1 MNQHLQPRERSR
13 KNPKFPRLNDWQDTR
28 RVTRRYGNLRWFSS
42 FPSFVL
48 SKPSLCTPI
57 NTFLNS
63 ETPGGLSAQFPFLL
77 PPNIA
82 RPVPLATPYKAPLTL
97 LSRKP
102 APRTITKIDPQTG
115 KKITVEAEEEEE
127 VIVAGP
133 SAEEL
138 REKAQREREEK
149 QRKYDEARARILG
162 TSASPRSNSGNGR
175 GGSGGNS
182 PRNGTPPLY
191 DKGRGRGRGNE
202 IRRPENRAD
211 SRTGQKE
218 LFDPN
223 YTPKP
228 GLTTTQKATRS
239 GEGSRSGSGTS
250 TPTSRENDQVI
261 RAPRGPDATG
271 KGFGFANRGGKTS

>member
-1 MNQHLQPRERSR
+1 MSKKAAVPNAWDDDWESQADAYESTPPAKGAVEEEPKISKAERLARHAESN
-13 KNPKFPRLNDWQDTR
+13 KKIWE
-28 RVTRRYGNLRWFSS
+28 SA
-42 FPSFVL
+42 
-48 SKPSLCTPI
+48 
-57 NTFLNS
+57 

-133 SAEEL
+133 MPH
-138 REKAQREREEK
+138 Q
-149 QRKYDEARARILG
+149 EAILE
-162 TSASPRSNSGNGR
+162 NGR

>member
-1 MNQHLQPRERSR
+1 MSKKAAIPSAWDDDWESQADAYESTPPAKGAVEEEPKISKAERLAKHAETNKKIWESA
-13 KNPKFPRLNDWQDTR
+13 
-28 RVTRRYGNLRWFSS
+28 
-42 FPSFVL
+42 
-48 SKPSLCTPI
+48 
-57 NTFLNS
+57 

-82 RPVPLATPYKAPLTL
+82 KPVPLATPYKAPLTL

-102 APRTITKIDPQTG
+102 APRTITKTDPRTG

-127 VIVAGP
+127 VVVAGP

-191 DKGRGRGRGNE
+191 DKGRGRGRGNDS
-202 IRRPENRAD
+202 RRPENRAD
-211 SRTGQKE
+211 GRTGQKE

-228 GLTTTQKATRS
+228 GSITTQKATRS

-250 TPTSRENDQVI
+250 TPTLRESDQVI

-271 KGFGFANRGGKTS
+271 KGFGFANRGGKMS

>member
-1 MNQHLQPRERSR
+1 MSKKAAIPSAWDDDWESQADAYESTPPAKGAVEEEPKISKAERLAKHAETNR
-13 KNPKFPRLNDWQDTR
+13 KIWE
-28 RVTRRYGNLRWFSS
+28 SA
-42 FPSFVL
+42 
-48 SKPSLCTPI
+48 
-57 NTFLNS
+57 
-63 ETPGGLSAQFPFLL
+63 ETPG
-77 PPNIA
+77 
-82 RPVPLATPYKAPLTL
+82 ATPYKAPLTL

-102 APRTITKIDPQTG
+102 APRTITKTDPRTG

-127 VIVAGP
+127 VVVAGP

-149 QRKYDEARARILG
+149 QKKYDEARARILG
-162 TSASPRSNSGNGR
+162 TSASPKSNSGNGR

-191 DKGRGRGRGNE
+191 DKGRGRGRGND
-202 IRRPENRAD
+202 IRRAENRAD
-211 SRTGQKE
+211 DRTGQKE

-228 GLTTTQKATRS
+228 GSITTQKATRS
-239 GEGSRSGSGTS
+239 GEGSRSGSDTS
-250 TPTSRENDQVI
+250 TPTLRENDQVI

-271 KGFGFANRGGKTS
+271 KGFGFANRGGKMS

>member
-1 MNQHLQPRERSR
+1 MSKKAAVPSAWDDDWESQADAYESTPPAKGAVEEEPKISKAERLARHAESN
-13 KNPKFPRLNDWQDTR
+13 KKIWE
-28 RVTRRYGNLRWFSS
+28 SA
-42 FPSFVL
+42 
-48 SKPSLCTPI
+48 
-57 NTFLNS
+57 

-162 TSASPRSNSGNGR
+162 TSASPRSSSGNGR

-211 SRTGQKE
+211 GRTGQKE